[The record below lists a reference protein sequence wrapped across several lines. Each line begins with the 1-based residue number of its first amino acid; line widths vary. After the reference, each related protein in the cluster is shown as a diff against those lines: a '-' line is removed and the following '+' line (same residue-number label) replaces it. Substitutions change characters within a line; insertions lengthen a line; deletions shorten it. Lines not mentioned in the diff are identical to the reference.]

1 MTALAIAMIF
11 FIAALVVFA
20 IDLMIPTG
28 GVLIAVTGLLA
39 CVAIYFAFKHSPT
52 SGWWMLIASLALIPL
67 MLMVLIYIWPKT
79 PFGRRII
86 ATPSRVESFAWS
98 DSAGVSDP
106 KKLIGAFGT
115 SDTEFLPHGMV
126 KIGEQVYEAVSE
138 AGPIEPGTPVR
149 VTKLDVG
156 RLVVV
161 PWQHR
166 NESNSPMSASSNLDR
181 SSQELGLDSLD

>member
-1 MTALAIAMIF
+1 
-11 FIAALVVFA
+11 
-20 IDLMIPTG
+20 
-28 GVLIAVTGLLA
+28 
-39 CVAIYFAFKHSPT
+39 
-52 SGWWMLIASLALIPL
+52 
-67 MLMVLIYIWPKT
+67 
-79 PFGRRII
+79 
-86 ATPSRVESFAWS
+86 
-98 DSAGVSDP
+98 
-106 KKLIGAFGT
+106 
-115 SDTEFLPHGMV
+115 MV

-166 NESNSPMSASSNLDR
+166 NESNSPLSASSNLDR